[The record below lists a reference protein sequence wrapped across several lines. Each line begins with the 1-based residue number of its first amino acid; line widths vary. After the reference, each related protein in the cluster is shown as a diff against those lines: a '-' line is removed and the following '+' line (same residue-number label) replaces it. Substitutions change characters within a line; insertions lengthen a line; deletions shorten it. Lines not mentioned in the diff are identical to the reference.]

1 MMQNNNIEQETI
13 CFQINLE
20 LGRFPGNHDYHVTYD
35 PRCREIGVQLGE
47 LGGQWVPVDPDKF
60 YSWLHNTPGLKWTDV
75 VAMLVRKLRQTKQLN
90 KQRNNGKDTHN
101 H

>member
-1 MMQNNNIEQETI
+1 MNNIEQETI

-47 LGGQWVPVDPDKF
+47 LGVQWVPVDAEKF
-60 YSWLHNTPGLKWTDV
+60 YSWLHNTPRTEMDGRGGHAGPQAPPDETTQ
-75 VAMLVRKLRQTKQLN
+75 QT
-90 KQRNNGKDTHN
+90 T
-101 H
+101 

>member
-1 MMQNNNIEQETI
+1 MNNIEQETI

-20 LGRFPGNHDYHVTYD
+20 LGRFPGLHDYHVTHS

-47 LGGQWVPVDPDKF
+47 LGCQWVPVDAEKF
-60 YSWLHNTPGLKWTDV
+60 YTWLHKTPNLKWADV
-75 VAMLVRKLRQTKQLN
+75 VDMLARKLRQTKQLN
-90 KQRNNGKDTHN
+90 KQHNNGKDTHN